1 MRTLIATQTHLRTE
15 DEGKLLRIWEQMRLN
30 ERANLLVIDSAGPRN
45 VMDYLKDRS
54 LSTSGWDIQRLPND
68 DYIPFMRHWLT
79 VARFHDALGHPF
91 HDAVL
96 ERSGSD
102 RSFIKMLEIAIAS
115 GYDKFAYIEMDLL
128 FALPVQSIFDHM
140 TKPCACGPLV
150 SHGKFPETG
159 LLFFDVEY
167 IWKKDLIG
175 KYNWRGSVIP
185 EGEKR
190 LWNILG
196 DDLELLPLRGHRD
209 GGSTK
214 PGELAELWPDGIDF
228 ITHCTQPVFADF
240 LRLNNFPELADIL
253 CS

>member
-1 MRTLIATQTHLRTE
+1 MRTLVCVQTHLRTE
-15 DEGKLLRIWEQMRLN
+15 DETKLLRIWAELRFRNDREHDWLI
-30 ERANLLVIDSAGPRN
+30 IDSASPLNYALASEEWDKRWLLNDDHIVTTRGPRTFA
-45 VMDYLKDRS
+45 KFR
-54 LSTSGWDIQRLPND
+54 
-68 DYIPFMRHWLT
+68 
-79 VARFHDALGHPF
+79 DALGHPF
-91 HDAVL
+91 HQGVL
-96 ERSGSD
+96 QRSGSD
-102 RSFIKMLEIAIAS
+102 RAFIKMLEIAIAS

-128 FALPVQSIFDHM
+128 FALPVQSIFDRM

-214 PGELAELWPDGIDF
+214 PGELAELWPEGCDF
-228 ITHCTQPVFADF
+228 ITHATMPVFADF
-240 LRLNNFPELADIL
+240 LRLNHFSELADL
-253 CS
+253 CN

>member
-1 MRTLIATQTHLRTE
+1 MRTLIACQTHLRTP
-15 DEGKLLRIWEQMRLN
+15 DEVKLLHIWKKMRDRLDGREPDLLIVDNAGPIPIGLEAWWN
-30 ERANLLVIDSAGPRN
+30 ERKILH
-45 VMDYLKDRS
+45 
-54 LSTSGWDIQRLPND
+54 D
-68 DYIPFMRHWLT
+68 DHVPETIGGYTLAKFR
-79 VARFHDALGHPF
+79 DALGHPF
-91 HDAVL
+91 HQGVL

-102 RSFIKMLEIAIAS
+102 RAFIKMLEIAIAS

-128 FALPVQSIFDHM
+128 FALPVQSIFERM

-167 IWKKDLIG
+167 IWKHDLIG
-175 KYNWRGSVIP
+175 RYNWRGSVIP

-228 ITHCTQPVFADF
+228 LTHATMPVYADF
-240 LRLNNFPELADIL
+240 LRLNNFPELAEL
-253 CS
+253 RY

>member
-1 MRTLIATQTHLRTE
+1 MNNQSGDLLIIDNASPLQLPL
-15 DEGKLLRIWEQMRLN
+15 GKHWT
-30 ERANLLVIDSAGPRN
+30 
-45 VMDYLKDRS
+45 RS
-54 LSTSGWDIQRLPND
+54 LIPND
-68 DYIPFMRHWLT
+68 DHIPDMLT
-79 VARFHDALGHPF
+79 PWMLARFHNALGHPF

-102 RSFIKMLEIAIAS
+102 RAFIKMLEIAIAS

-128 FALPVQSIFDHM
+128 FALPVQSIFDRM

-167 IWKKDLIG
+167 IWKHDLIG

-209 GGSTK
+209 GGSTR

-228 ITHCTQPVFADF
+228 LTHATMPVYADF
-240 LRLNNFPELADIL
+240 LRLNNFPELADL
-253 CS
+253 CN

>member
-1 MRTLIATQTHLRTE
+1 MRTLIATQAHLRTP
-15 DEGKLLRIWEQMRLN
+15 DEQRLLRIWETMRLGDGKD
-30 ERANLLVIDSAGPRN
+30 LLIVDNASPLPL
-45 VMDYLKDRS
+45 DLKQ
-54 LSTSGWDIQRLPND
+54 TFWMTRLIMND
-68 DYIPFMRHWLT
+68 DHVPKLLRSFTI
-79 VARFHDALGHPF
+79 ARFRDALGHPF

-102 RSFIKMLEIAIAS
+102 RAFIKMLEIAIAS

-128 FALPVQSIFDHM
+128 FALPVASIFERM

-167 IWKKDLIG
+167 IWKHDVIG
-175 KYNWRGSVIP
+175 RYNWRGSVIP

-228 ITHCTQPVFADF
+228 LTHATMPVYADF
-240 LRLNNFPELADIL
+240 LRLNNFPELAEL
-253 CS
+253 CN